1 VRFRCVYNAK
11 LRVNVGTVKSNEES
25 ESFSVAEAAR
35 KLGVSDTMVYRLIGN
50 GQIKVIKGFGRIRVP
65 RTELDKLVQ
74 NVGFYTPKKRGK
86 KEVTAV

>member
-1 VRFRCVYNAK
+1 MQN
-11 LRVNVGTVKSNEES
+11 TEES
-25 ESFSVAEAAR
+25 ETFSVAESAR

-74 NVGFYTPKKRGK
+74 DVGVYTPRKRAK
-86 KEVTAV
+86 KEVAA